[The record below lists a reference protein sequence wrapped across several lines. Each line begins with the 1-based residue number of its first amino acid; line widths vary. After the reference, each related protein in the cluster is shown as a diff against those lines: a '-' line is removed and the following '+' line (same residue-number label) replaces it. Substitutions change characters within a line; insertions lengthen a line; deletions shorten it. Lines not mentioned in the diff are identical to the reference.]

1 MNKIIISGRMVA
13 TPELKSTTN
22 GTHVTHFTVAVDR
35 NFGENKKT
43 DFIDCVAWRKTA
55 DFVTKYFFKGKPI
68 LIEGILTTDVWEDR
82 DGKKRKTTEVLV
94 DNAEFCGGEKVSVTP
109 RSGPTEV
116 MPESGPD
123 VFEQAEMV
131 EFTAGNE
138 EELPF

>member
-1 MNKIIISGRMVA
+1 MNKIIISGRLVA
-13 TPELKSTTN
+13 SPELKTTTS

-82 DGKKRKTTEVLV
+82 DGKKRKTTEILV
-94 DNAEFCGGEKVSVTP
+94 DNAEFCGGE
-109 RSGPTEV
+109 RANNAGGPTEV
-116 MPESGPD
+116 MPETGPD
-123 VFEQAEMV
+123 VFAQAELV
-131 EFTAGNE
+131 DLGSADG